1 MTPLECLRDLILPAL
16 EEADPILK
24 TKNRTE
30 AAVLLLAI
38 AIQESALRYRRQL
51 GDGPARGLFQ
61 MEPGDLAMLSLVMK
75 RNQALRNALS
85 TKDPQEMWAMLED
98 PANDKYGVYIA
109 RAALKTDP
117 KPLPKLGDADAAW
130 KCYIKHW
137 QPGKPRPEKWA
148 VSYEAAL
155 GAWRSLNQRKS
166 ITDSRT
172 VQMATVGGVVATA
185 GQTVSYLAG
194 MPLGFWI
201 FLVVT
206 VGVLGAIVYFRWE
219 DFRDRLT

>member
-75 RNQALRNALS
+75 KNRELRSILP
-85 TKDPQEMWAMLED
+85 TQDPKTMWAILED
-98 PANDKYGVYIA
+98 PENDKYGVFIA
-109 RAALKTDP
+109 RAALKTDVN
-117 KPLPKLGDADAAW
+117 PLPKLGDVDAAW
-130 KCYIKHW
+130 DCYIKHW
-137 QPGKPRPEKWA
+137 GPGKPRPEKWA
-148 VSYEAAL
+148 MSYEAAL
-155 GAWRSLNQRKS
+155 GAWRSLNQRES
-166 ITDSRT
+166 ITESRT

-201 FLVVT
+201 FLAVT

-219 DFRDRLT
+219 DFRDRLA